1 MHLFHNIKQVTE
13 YASTNFVLVL
23 KFRSLKTSSFIKN
36 IKIFIS
42 IIIIWIYKI
51 DSDVALAKYNR
62 LFLRI

>member
-1 MHLFHNIKQVTE
+1 MHLFYNIKQVTE

-36 IKIFIS
+36 IKIFIN